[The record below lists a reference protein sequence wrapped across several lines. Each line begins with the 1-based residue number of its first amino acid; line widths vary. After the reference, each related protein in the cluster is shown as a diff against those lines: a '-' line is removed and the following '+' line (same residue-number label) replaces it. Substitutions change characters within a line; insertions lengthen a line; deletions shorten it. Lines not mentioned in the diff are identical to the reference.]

1 MAKFT
6 GSLLTLALLVAPAL
20 SRADD
25 ATAAALATTVEQAWM
40 ADSSVPA
47 YLIAA
52 QVRDGKLQLFGAVET
67 AAQREK
73 AITIAKGLA
82 GTTAVAD
89 HIAVTKIASQVG
101 TGTSAG
107 GSAVPSQDVAMAV
120 GATVE
125 QAWIADG
132 KVPYYLIAAK
142 VRGNKLQL
150 FGAVETAAQRDAAVA
165 IAKKNAGSLEL
176 VDNIAIAKI
185 ASESPTP
192 GK

>member
-1 MAKFT
+1 MKLT
-6 GSLLTLALLVAPAL
+6 GVCLTLVLLAAPAL

-25 ATAAALATTVEQAWM
+25 ATATALAATVEQAWM
-40 ADSSVPA
+40 ADKSVPA

-73 AITIAKGLA
+73 AIAIAKGLA
-82 GTTAVAD
+82 GNTPVAD
-89 HIAVTKIASQVG
+89 HISVTKIASQVG
-101 TGTSAG
+101 TATSAG
-107 GSAVPSQDVAMAV
+107 PSALPPQDVDMAV

-142 VRGNKLQL
+142 ARGGKLQL

-165 IAKKNAGSLEL
+165 IAKKNAGSLEV
-176 VDNIAIAKI
+176 VDHIAVTKI
-185 ASESPTP
+185 ASQSPMP

>member
-1 MAKFT
+1 VVKFA
-6 GSLLTLALLVAPAL
+6 GVFLALVLLAAPAL

-25 ATAAALATTVEQAWM
+25 AGAALATTVEQAWM
-40 ADSSVPA
+40 ADKGVPA

-67 AAQREK
+67 AAQRAK
-73 AITIAKGLA
+73 ALAIAKRLA
-82 GTTAVAD
+82 GKTPVAD

-101 TGTSAG
+101 APTGAG
-107 GSAVPSQDVAMAV
+107 PSAVPSQDVDMAV

-142 VRGNKLQL
+142 ARGGKLQL

-165 IAKKNAGSLEL
+165 IAKKNAGSLE
-176 VDNIAIAKI
+176 VVNNIAVTKI
-185 ASESPTP
+185 ASQSPMP